1 MSIHVSK
8 KIRMVRESEK
18 LGRKA
23 FSEMIGISQRSL
35 EGIENRGTD
44 PASTVLQAVCK
55 AFPKYTFWLTLD
67 MVDPSKGQISPELEN
82 IVSEYSE
89 TGTDTN

>member
-1 MSIHVSK
+1 MHISK
-8 KIRMVRESEK
+8 KIRLIRESEE

-23 FSEMIGISQRSL
+23 FSEVIEISQRSL

-55 AFPKYTFWLTLD
+55 AFPQYTFWLTLD
-67 MVDPSKGQISPELEN
+67 KTEPKIGQISPELES
-82 IVSEYSE
+82 ILSEYGK